1 MADDKAEGN
10 PPEEVQ
16 VPVIEE
22 SSADA
27 VTRNEPPPPEER
39 PKKTITPGKF
49 FQVKRISGLLSVV
62 SFVFSLP
69 VLSSVIWLLYMK
81 SYDCE
86 SLFKLPK
93 LQIGISIGLICVFF
107 ICNAALFL
115 RARLQMV
122 GIVLVMVPLT
132 VMFTVGLAF
141 LGANSM
147 ENRRIPATPL
157 WFEMKIHDDNLW
169 SNIKGCIYKAGICRD
184 LAMTSEKLKSY
195 DFSMKKLSSIES
207 GCCRPPAEC
216 PLQYVNATYW
226 EKKART
232 ETDSDLHNPD
242 CDVWKNG
249 HNGLCYDCLA
259 CRQGYMKALQSKW
272 LKLGVFLV
280 CMALLLMSSHL
291 ALFLVTMWELHMA

>member
-1 MADDKAEGN
+1 MADDKAEASTQ
-10 PPEEVQ
+10 EVVE
-16 VPVIEE
+16 VPIVEE
-22 SSADA
+22 SPADA
-27 VTRNEPPPPEER
+27 VVVLKNEPKPTECPN
-39 PKKTITPGKF
+39 KNIIPGKF

-107 ICNAALFL
+107 VCNAALCL
-115 RARLQMV
+115 KNRLKMV

-132 VMFTVGLAF
+132 AMFTIDLAF
-141 LGANSM
+141 LGADSM

-157 WFEMKIHDDNLW
+157 WFEMKTHDDKLW
-169 SNIKGCIYKAGICRD
+169 SNIKG
-184 LAMTSEKLKSY
+184 
-195 DFSMKKLSSIES
+195 
-207 GCCRPPAEC
+207 PPAEC
-216 PLQYVNATYW
+216 ELQQVNATSW
-226 EKKART
+226 AKKDKT
-232 ETDSDLHNPD
+232 ETDPD
-242 CDVWKNG
+242 CDVWKNSID
-249 HNGLCYDCLA
+249 GLCYDCLA

-280 CMALLLMSSHL
+280 CMSLLLISSHL
-291 ALFLVTMWELHMA
+291 SLFLVTMWEIHIS